1 MSSTESPPPPPP
13 PRSIS
18 LPAAEGEGGRS
29 DVTSLDSLSLDS
41 MVVATQI
48 PERSSPDGGEAS
60 VEGSGS
66 GSGGILTLP
75 PEPPGSDGE
84 NWSSDWEEMLDTPHQ
99 DFSSVLLSL
108 NHHTPP
114 PLNNF
119 DVLDWNVDKV
129 FLDNNS
135 ADNNSSSSNS
145 DKVYSQDKDTRS
157 EKKRTSLGSSSGSGK
172 DFSWESPPVV
182 VKPSSG
188 MKLKGMMKK
197 KEALESPQKL
207 NKTPQSL
214 GEEFDVLAIK
224 VNKKRDPELDLFADL
239 VPQFNTKKFDL
250 ETLLVEADH
259 KVNNRNNPDSEDLMD
274 GSSRQRV
281 VSVSETLAALD
292 TAGADE
298 AWGEE
303 AGWGDPLDLPV
314 SPFSSLPVSPCKQQ
328 KDSLDLTQSA
338 DISSSSGNTSSVTD
352 LLATHSLTRDLIS
365 TSNSE
370 SKDGWDAGWG
380 DEF

>member
-1 MSSTESPPPPPP
+1 MSLTESPPPPPP

-18 LPAAEGEGGRS
+18 LPAAEGDGGRS

-41 MVVATQI
+41 MVVTTQI

-66 GSGGILTLP
+66 GGILTLP
-75 PEPPGSDGE
+75 PQPAGSDGE
-84 NWSSDWEEMLDTPHQ
+84 PWSSDWEEMLDTPHQ

-119 DVLDWNVDKV
+119 DDIDWNVDKV

-135 ADNNSSSSNS
+135 VDNNSSSTNS
-145 DKVYSQDKDTRS
+145 DKVYSHDKNTRS

-172 DFSWESPPVV
+172 DFSWESPPVA

-197 KEALESPQKL
+197 KEALESPQIRD
-207 NKTPQSL
+207 KTPKNL

-224 VNKKRDPELDLFADL
+224 VKKKHDPELDLFADL

-250 ETLLVEADH
+250 ESLLVEADH
-259 KVNNRNNPDSEDLMD
+259 KVNNRKNPDSEDLMD
-274 GSSRQRV
+274 ASSRERV

-303 AGWGDPLDLPV
+303 AGWGDPLDLPA
-314 SPFSSLPVSPCKQQ
+314 SPFPSLPVTPCKQL
-328 KDSLDLTQSA
+328 KDSSDLTRSA
-338 DISSSSGNTSSVTD
+338 DVSSSTGNTSSVTRD
-352 LLATHSLTRDLIS
+352 LLS